1 MINIIKVWYQ
11 RHFSDPQVIILALL
25 LLLFALVFIFMGG
38 VLAPIIAAIVI
49 SYVLE
54 GAVGKIQRLGLP
66 RMLAVVTVFVL
77 FLFSIL
83 LLTLGMMPLI
93 VNQLVQLFKELPN
106 MIGAGQQLLMEL
118 PQKYPIISE
127 QQINDLMSL
136 INTEIASL
144 GQHILSLSLSSV
156 VDVFTLLV
164 YMVVVPLLVFF
175 FLQDKDNIVTW
186 LKRFLPNDMGLASK
200 VRHDVD
206 IKIGNYV
213 RGKILEILIVGFAT
227 YLPLA
232 LMGMDYAAL
241 LSVLVGLSVII
252 PFVGAVAVSIPVVL
266 IAFFQWGFSADFM
279 TLIIAYSVVQFLDG
293 NLLVPLLFSEV
304 VNIHPA
310 AIIIAVLVF
319 GGLWGVWGVFFAI
332 PLATLVQAVINA
344 WPVIDESEQHIE
356 NAQA

>member
-1 MINIIKVWYQ
+1 MINIFKSWYQ
-11 RHFSDPQVIILALL
+11 KNFSDPQVVILAFLL
-25 LLLFALVFIFMGG
+25 IAFAFVFLTFGDVLVP
-38 VLAPIIAAIVI
+38 VIAAIVI

-54 GAVGKIQRLGLP
+54 GAVGKLQRLGLP

-77 FLFSIL
+77 FIFSIM
-83 LLTLGMMPLI
+83 LLTLGMLPLI
-93 VNQLVQLFKELPN
+93 IDQLVQLVKELPN
-106 MIGAGQQLLMEL
+106 MIGAGQKLLMEL
-118 PQKYPIISE
+118 PQKYPLISE
-127 QQINDLMSL
+127 KQIADVVSFV
-136 INTEIASL
+136 NTEIASM
-144 GQHILSLSLSSV
+144 GQQILSISLSSV

-164 YMVVVPLLVFF
+164 YMVVVPLLIFF
-175 FLQDKDNIVTW
+175 FLQDKDNIINW
-186 LKRFLPNDMGLASK
+186 LTRFLPNDMGLASK
-200 VRHDVD
+200 VWNDVD
-206 IKIGNYV
+206 VKIGNYV
-213 RGKILEILIVGFAT
+213 RGKILEILVVGFAT

-232 LMGMDYAAL
+232 IMGMDYAAL
-241 LSVLVGLSVII
+241 LSLLVGLSVII

-266 IAFFQWGFSADFM
+266 IAFFQWGFTADFV

-344 WPVIDESEQHIE
+344 WPVATEEQE
-356 NAQA
+356 VT

>member
-1 MINIIKVWYQ
+1 MIDILKAWYQ
-11 RHFSDPQVIILALL
+11 RHFSDPQVIILAIL
-25 LLLFALVFIFMGG
+25 LLLFALVFITMGG

-54 GAVGKIQRLGLP
+54 GAVGKLQRAGLP
-66 RMLAVVTVFVL
+66 RMLSVISVFVL
-77 FLFSIL
+77 FIFAIL
-83 LLTLGMMPLI
+83 LLTLGMLPLI

-106 MIGAGQQLLMEL
+106 MIGAGQKLLMEL
-118 PQKYPIISE
+118 PQQYPIISE
-127 QQINDLMSL
+127 QQIAELMSL
-136 INTEIASL
+136 INTEMASL
-144 GQHILSLSLSSV
+144 GQYILSMSLSSA
-156 VDVFTLLV
+156 VDIFTLLV

-175 FLQDKDNIVTW
+175 FLQDKNNIISW
-186 LKRFLPNDMGLASK
+186 LKRFLPNDMDLASR
-200 VRHDVD
+200 VWHDVD

-232 LMGMDYAAL
+232 IMGMDYAAL

-266 IAFFQWGFSADFM
+266 IAFFQWGFTADFM
-279 TLIIAYSVVQFLDG
+279 TLIIAYSIVQFLDG

-344 WPVIDESEQHIE
+344 WPVIDEVVNEE
-356 NAQA
+356 PE

>member
-1 MINIIKVWYQ
+1 MINILKTWYQ

-25 LLLFALVFIFMGG
+25 LLLFAFVFLTFGG
-38 VLAPIIAAIVI
+38 VLAPVIAAIVI

-54 GAVGKIQRLGLP
+54 GAVSKLQKLGVP
-66 RMLAVVTVFVL
+66 RMLSVITVFVV
-77 FLFSIL
+77 FIIAIL
-83 LLTLGMMPLI
+83 LLTLGMLPLI
-93 VNQLVQLFKELPN
+93 VNQLVQLVKELPN
-106 MIGAGQQLLMEL
+106 MIGAGQKLLMEL
-118 PQKYPIISE
+118 PQQYPIISE
-127 QQINDLMSL
+127 QQIADLMSL
-136 INTEIASL
+136 ISTELASI
-144 GQHILSLSLSSV
+144 GQRVLSMSLSSV
-156 VDVFTLLV
+156 VDIFTLLV

-175 FLQDKDNIVTW
+175 FMQDKKNIITW
-186 LKRFLPNDMGLASK
+186 LTRFLPKEMGLASK
-200 VRHDVD
+200 VWRDVD
-206 IKIGNYV
+206 VKIGNYV
-213 RGKILEILIVGFAT
+213 RGKILEIVVVGFAT

-232 LMGMDYAAL
+232 IMGMDYAAL
-241 LSVLVGLSVII
+241 LSLLVGLSVII

-266 IAFFQWGFSADFM
+266 IAFFQWGLTADFM

-344 WPVIDESEQHIE
+344 WPVIEEDSEDPLP
-356 NAQA
+356 NG

>member
-1 MINIIKVWYQ
+1 MINILKAWYQ

-25 LLLFALVFIFMGG
+25 LLLFAFVFLAFGN
-38 VLAPIIAAIVI
+38 VLAPVIAAIVI

-54 GAVGKIQRLGLP
+54 GAVGKLQKLGVP
-66 RMLAVVTVFVL
+66 RMLSVITVFVV
-77 FLFSIL
+77 FIIAIL
-83 LLTLGMMPLI
+83 LLTLGMLPLI
-93 VNQLVQLFKELPN
+93 VNQLVELVKELPN
-106 MIGAGQQLLMEL
+106 MIGAGQNLLMEL
-118 PQKYPIISE
+118 PQQYPIISE
-127 QQINDLMSL
+127 QQIADLMSL

-144 GQHILSLSLSSV
+144 GQRILSMSLSSV
-156 VDVFTLLV
+156 VDIFTLLV

-175 FLQDKDNIVTW
+175 FMQDKQNIISW
-186 LKRFLPNDMGLASK
+186 LKRFLPKEMGLASK
-200 VRHDVD
+200 VWSDVD
-206 IKIGNYV
+206 VKIGNYV
-213 RGKILEILIVGFAT
+213 RGKILEIVVVGFAT

-232 LMGMDYAAL
+232 IMGMDYAAL
-241 LSVLVGLSVII
+241 LSLLVGLSVII

-266 IAFFQWGFSADFM
+266 IAFFQWGLTADFM

-310 AIIIAVLVF
+310 AIIVAVLVF

-344 WPVIDESEQHIE
+344 WPVVEEDSEDPLP
-356 NAQA
+356 NS

>member
-1 MINIIKVWYQ
+1 MINILKTWYQ

-25 LLLFALVFIFMGG
+25 LLLFAFVFLTFGEI
-38 VLAPIIAAIVI
+38 LAPVIAAIVI

-54 GAVGKIQRLGLP
+54 GAVGKLQKLGVP
-66 RMLAVVTVFVL
+66 RMLSVIAVFVI
-77 FLFSIL
+77 FIFAIL
-83 LLTLGMMPLI
+83 LLTLGMLPLI
-93 VNQLVQLFKELPN
+93 INQLVQLVKELPN
-106 MIGAGQQLLMEL
+106 MIGAGQKLLMEL
-118 PQKYPIISE
+118 PQQYPIISE
-127 QQINDLMSL
+127 QQIAELMSL
-136 INTEIASL
+136 ISTELASI
-144 GQHILSLSLSSV
+144 GQRVLSMSLSSV

-175 FLQDKDNIVTW
+175 FMQDKKNIISW
-186 LKRFLPNDMGLASK
+186 LKRFLPNEMGLASK
-200 VRHDVD
+200 VWRDVD
-206 IKIGNYV
+206 VKIGNYV
-213 RGKILEILIVGFAT
+213 RGKILEIVVVGFAT

-232 LMGMDYAAL
+232 IMGMDYAAL
-241 LSVLVGLSVII
+241 LSLLVGLSVII
-252 PFVGAVAVSIPVVL
+252 PFVGAVAVTIPVVL
-266 IAFFQWGFSADFM
+266 IAFFQWGLTADFM

-344 WPVIDESEQHIE
+344 WPVIEEKSEDPLP
-356 NAQA
+356 NN

>member
-1 MINIIKVWYQ
+1 MINILKTWYQ

-25 LLLFALVFIFMGG
+25 LLLFAFVFLTFGG
-38 VLAPIIAAIVI
+38 VLAPVIAAIVI

-54 GAVGKIQRLGLP
+54 GAVSKLQKLGMP
-66 RMLAVVTVFVL
+66 RMLSVIAIFVA
-77 FLFSIL
+77 FIFAIL
-83 LLTLGMMPLI
+83 LLTLGMLPLI
-93 VNQLVQLFKELPN
+93 VNQLVQLVKELPN
-106 MIGAGQQLLMEL
+106 MIGAGQKLLMEL
-118 PQKYPIISE
+118 PQQYPIISE
-127 QQINDLMSL
+127 QQITDLMSL

-144 GQHILSLSLSSV
+144 GQRILSMSLSSV
-156 VDVFTLLV
+156 VDIFTLLV

-175 FLQDKDNIVTW
+175 FLQDKKNIINW
-186 LKRFLPNDMGLASK
+186 LKRFLPKDMGLASK
-200 VRHDVD
+200 VWRDVD

-213 RGKILEILIVGFAT
+213 RGKILEIVVVGFAT

-232 LMGMDYAAL
+232 IMGMDYAAL
-241 LSVLVGLSVII
+241 LSLLVGLSVII

-266 IAFFQWGFSADFM
+266 IAFFQWGLTADFM

-344 WPVIDESEQHIE
+344 WPVIEEDSEDPLP
-356 NAQA
+356 NN